1 MNDKRT
7 FKPRHLSDRGSIL
20 VIVIAGIA
28 VASVIVGSYLLFID
42 DQRERSA
49 RGGDDTVTQIRLEE
63 NVFRIQRE
71 IELGVTTKGEIDL
84 PEISSDMR
92 SLPDALSSP
101 AWLKLTLNGYEGGI
115 ASIESFAS
123 PSTSLASLENHGDP
137 FLRARASVLSV
148 GIESSAFTLMN
159 IQSRLSYKKV
169 VLTPRIDV
177 RAIPVSQFTVFSLG
191 SGLDIDSANFAG
203 PVGRIFASRDI
214 QFSGNFSTNYPIV
227 SGGSIS
233 MEEPLTVSLDA
244 NSPIQFRSGQIAY
257 AQPGDSNQAAWL
269 AEARTQY
276 NSTIINPGSLP
287 ISLSLPP
294 VANGT
299 ASKPAENAGSGLD
312 LATIRNRCDLLVLVH
327 AGIRGSYQITA
338 VRGNSA
344 WLLPDA
350 QLEGSGATINPH
362 PAANV
367 RQSSKRAGRQ
377 DSPVVVSEVRTIG
390 MNKQVVTAFNYGALR
405 SEARQQIH
413 TIYFEFDGSITDAA
427 VLVRGARI
435 LQDGFTI
442 ASRWPVLVAG
452 DFNAGQNPA
461 AASILTAQAVRSVD
475 SNFWNSIFG
484 SAP

>member
-1 MNDKRT
+1 
-7 FKPRHLSDRGSIL
+7 
-20 VIVIAGIA
+20 
-28 VASVIVGSYLLFID
+28 
-42 DQRERSA
+42 
-49 RGGDDTVTQIRLEE
+49 
-63 NVFRIQRE
+63 
-71 IELGVTTKGEIDL
+71 
-84 PEISSDMR
+84 
-92 SLPDALSSP
+92 
-101 AWLKLTLNGYEGGI
+101 
-115 ASIESFAS
+115 
-123 PSTSLASLENHGDP
+123 
-137 FLRARASVLSV
+137 
-148 GIESSAFTLMN
+148 
-159 IQSRLSYKKV
+159 
-169 VLTPRIDV
+169 
-177 RAIPVSQFTVFSLG
+177 
-191 SGLDIDSANFAG
+191 
-203 PVGRIFASRDI
+203 
-214 QFSGNFSTNYPIV
+214 
-227 SGGSIS
+227 

-294 VANGT
+294 AANGT
-299 ASKPAENAGSGLD
+299 TSKPAGNAGSGLD

-327 AGIRGSYQITA
+327 AGNRGSYEITA
-338 VRGNSA
+338 VRGNSS
-344 WLLPDA
+344 WLLPRA
-350 QLEGSGATINPH
+350 QLEVSGATINSH
-362 PAANV
+362 PAENA

-377 DSPVVVSEVRTIG
+377 DSPVVVSEVRTVG
-390 MNKQVVTAFNYGALR
+390 MNKQAVAAFNYGALGA
-405 SEARQQIH
+405 EARQQIH
-413 TIYFEFDGSITDAA
+413 IIYFEFDGSITDAA

>member
-1 MNDKRT
+1 M
-7 FKPRHLSDRGSIL
+7 
-20 VIVIAGIA
+20 VIAGIA

-49 RGGDDTVTQIRLEE
+49 RGGDDTVTQIRLEQ

-84 PEISSDMR
+84 SEISSDMR

-115 ASIESFAS
+115 ASIESFAN

-137 FLRARASVLSV
+137 FLGARASVLSV
-148 GIESSAFTLMN
+148 GIESSAFTLRN

-177 RAIPVSQFTVFSLG
+177 RAIPVSQFTVFTLG
-191 SGLDIDSANFAG
+191 TGLAIDSANFAG

-227 SGGSIS
+227 SGGNIS
-233 MEEPLTVSLDA
+233 MEEPLTVSLVA

-257 AQPGDSNQAAWL
+257 AQPGDSDQAAWL

-294 VANGT
+294 ATNGT
-299 ASKPAENAGSGLD
+299 ASKPAGNAGSGLD
-312 LATIRNRCDLLVLVH
+312 LATIRNRCDLLVLLRPAFEAVIRLPLF
-327 AGIRGSYQITA
+327 AGILPGCYPMRNLRG
-338 VRGNSA
+338 
-344 WLLPDA
+344 
-350 QLEGSGATINPH
+350 
-362 PAANV
+362 
-367 RQSSKRAGRQ
+367 
-377 DSPVVVSEVRTIG
+377 
-390 MNKQVVTAFNYGALR
+390 QV
-405 SEARQQIH
+405 
-413 TIYFEFDGSITDAA
+413 
-427 VLVRGARI
+427 
-435 LQDGFTI
+435 
-442 ASRWPVLVAG
+442 
-452 DFNAGQNPA
+452 
-461 AASILTAQAVRSVD
+461 
-475 SNFWNSIFG
+475 
-484 SAP
+484 